1 MALSEVQRLALCDI
15 THEASAALAAEIE
28 AEPLWRR
35 AALRE
40 AAVTYYEAM
49 ARAARDLAPAREGR
63 VVPFRRPC

>member
-1 MALSEVQRLALCDI
+1 MALSGVQRLALCDI

-49 ARAARDLAPAREGR
+49 AE
-63 VVPFRRPC
+63 PFAT